1 MTPTSEVLMTLH
13 RLAVLLAAV
22 LSVSISGSDPT
33 RIGRVE
39 SGLLPGQVIKGTPV
53 PRFTIAERL
62 AHYKVPGVSVAVF
75 ENGQLAWARGYGVV
89 EAGSSAAVT
98 PSTLFQAASIS
109 KPVAA
114 VAAMILVERGKLVID
129 EPVNARLVSWKV
141 ADTELAKSEPVT
153 LRRLLSHTAGLTVH
167 GFRGYAANESAP
179 TLVQLLN
186 GEAPSNSK
194 RIEVDIPPGSR
205 HRYSGGGYSVAQQL
219 MIDVTGKPFPDL
231 MRELVLTPAG
241 MKDSTYEQPLPAAR
255 VSQAATGHRGTGE
268 PIAGKRHT
276 YPEMAAAGLWTTPTD
291 LTRFAIA
298 MQKAWS
304 GSPGTIV
311 SHDTARLMLSPQPS
325 SPTYGLGFGLNGD
338 EFGHG
343 GSNEGFKCT
352 LVAYKDGR
360 GAAVMTNGDRGAELG
375 REILNAISAEY
386 GWPGYKPRE
395 REIVT
400 VAPVILK
407 TYVGEYQFPSFA
419 AVVTLQND
427 KLSLAISGQGTWE
440 LLPEAEDRFF
450 SLSPGIPPVR
460 FVKDAAGTVTEVSAG
475 GLTGKKVR

>member
-1 MTPTSEVLMTLH
+1 MTY
-13 RLAVLLAAV
+13 RLVVLLVAA
-22 LSVSISGSDPT
+22 LSATITETDPS

-39 SGLLPGQVIKGTPV
+39 SGLLPGQYVKGAPV

-62 AHYKVPGVSVAVF
+62 AYYKVPGVSVAVF
-75 ENGQLAWARGYGVV
+75 ENGELAWAKGYGVV

-98 PSTLFQAASIS
+98 ASTLFQAASIS

-114 VAAMILVERGKLVID
+114 VGAMILVERGKLALD
-129 EPVNARLVSWKV
+129 EPVNTRLRSWKV

-167 GFRGYAANESAP
+167 GFRGYASNEQVP

-186 GEAPSNSK
+186 GEPPSNSK
-194 RIEVDIPPGSR
+194 RIEIDIPPGSR

-241 MKDSTYEQPLPAAR
+241 MKDSTYEQPLPESRVGAA
-255 VSQAATGHRGTGE
+255 GHRGTGQ

-276 YPEMAAAGLWTTPTD
+276 YPEMAAAGLWTTPSD
-291 LTRFAIA
+291 LSRFAMA
-298 MQKAWS
+298 MQKAWAG
-304 GSPGTIV
+304 GSGTIV
-311 SHDTARLMLSPQPS
+311 SRDTARIMLSPQPS
-325 SPTYGLGFGLNGD
+325 SPSYGLGFGLNGE

-360 GAAVMTNGDRGAELG
+360 GAAVMTNGDRGSELA
-375 REILNAISAEY
+375 REILHAISAEY

-395 REIVT
+395 REV
-400 VAPVILK
+400 VAVSPEILQS
-407 TYVGEYQFPSFA
+407 YVGEYQFPDWV
-419 AVVTLQND
+419 AVVSLQNG
-427 KLSLAISGQGTWE
+427 KLSLTISGQGTWE
-440 LLPEAEDRFF
+440 LLPEAEDRYF
-450 SLSPGIPPVR
+450 SFGPGIPPLR
-460 FVKDAAGTVTEVSAG
+460 FVKDSAG
-475 GLTGKKVR
+475 KVIEIVGGTLTGKKIR

>member
-1 MTPTSEVLMTLH
+1 MTLY
-13 RLAVLLAAV
+13 RSIVLLAAA
-22 LSVSISGSDPT
+22 LSATITETDPS

-39 SGLLPGQVIKGTPV
+39 SGLMPGQYVKGSPAS
-53 PRFTIAERL
+53 RFTIAERL

-75 ENGQLAWARGYGVV
+75 ENGELSWAKGYGVV

-98 PSTLFQAASIS
+98 TSTLFQAASIS

-114 VAAMILVERGKLVID
+114 VGAMILVERGKLALD
-129 EPVNARLVSWKV
+129 EPVNTRLRSWKI

-153 LRRLLSHTAGLTVH
+153 LRRLLSHTGGLTVH
-167 GFRGYAANESAP
+167 GFRGYAANEQVP

-186 GEAPSNSK
+186 GEPPSNSK
-194 RIEVDIPPGSR
+194 RIEIDIPPGSR

-219 MIDVTGKPFPDL
+219 MVDVTGKPFPDL
-231 MRELVLTPAG
+231 MRELVLAPAG
-241 MKDSTYEQPLPAAR
+241 MKDSTYEQPLPASR
-255 VSQAATGHRGTGE
+255 VGAAATGHRGGGE

-291 LTRFAIA
+291 LVRLAIT

-304 GSPGTIV
+304 GGSGTIV
-311 SHDTARLMLSPQPS
+311 SRETAQLMLSPQPS
-325 SPTYGLGFGLNGD
+325 SPSYGLGFGLNGD

-343 GSNEGFKCT
+343 GSNEGFKCI

-360 GAAVMTNGDRGAELG
+360 GAAVMTNGDRGAELA
-375 REILNAISAEY
+375 RELLHAISAEY

-395 REIVT
+395 REVVT
-400 VAPVILK
+400 VPPQILQS
-407 TYVGEYQFPSFA
+407 YVGDYQFPDW
-419 AVVTLQND
+419 AVTVTLQNG
-427 KLSLAISGQGTWE
+427 KLSLALKGQGTWE
-440 LLPEAEDRFF
+440 LLPEAEDRYF
-450 SLSPGIPPVR
+450 SLGPGLPPIR
-460 FVKDAAGTVTEVSAG
+460 FVKDSDGRVIEIVAG

>member
-1 MTPTSEVLMTLH
+1 MKAWRLLLL
-13 RLAVLLAAV
+13 LAVGCSTLSASDAA
-22 LSVSISGSDPT
+22 
-33 RIGRVE
+33 RIARVE
-39 SGLLPGQVIKGTPV
+39 SGLQPGQVIKGVPV
-53 PRFTIAERL
+53 PRFNIMERL

-75 ENGQLAWARGYGVV
+75 ENGDLAWARGYGVV
-89 EAGSSAAVT
+89 EDGTSTPVT

-114 VAAMILVERGKLVID
+114 VGAMVLVERGKLVLD
-129 EPVNARLVSWKV
+129 EAVNARLKSWKV

-167 GFRGYAANESAP
+167 GFRGYAADDAVP

-186 GEAPSNSK
+186 GEPPSNSK

-219 MIDVTGKPFPDL
+219 MIDVSGKPFPDL

-241 MKDSTYEQPLPAAR
+241 MKDSTYEQPLPTALVARAA
-255 VSQAATGHRGTGE
+255 VGHHPTGK

-276 YPEMAAAGLWTTPTD
+276 YPEMAAAGLWTTPSD
-291 LTRFAIA
+291 LARFAIA

-304 GSPGTIV
+304 GAAGMIV
-311 SHDTARLMLSPQPS
+311 SRETAQLMLAPQPS
-325 SPTYGLGFGLNGD
+325 SPSYGLGFGLNET

-343 GSNEGFKCT
+343 GSNAGFRCT

-360 GAAVMTNGDRGAELG
+360 GAAVMTNGDRGAELA

-395 REIVT
+395 RET
-400 VAPVILK
+400 VAVAPATLQA
-407 TYVGEYQFPSFA
+407 YAGEYQFPEFVA
-419 AVVTLQND
+419 AVAVQD
-427 KLSLAISGQGTWE
+427 GKLSLTIAGQGTWE
-440 LLPEAEDRFF
+440 LLAEADDRFF
-450 SLSPGIPPVR
+450 SLRPGIPPIR
-460 FVKDAAGTVTEVSAG
+460 FVKDAAGKVTEISAG
-475 GLTGKKVR
+475 GLTGKKIR

>member
-1 MTPTSEVLMTLH
+1 MAH
-13 RLAVLLAAV
+13 RLVVLLIAA
-22 LSVSISGSDPT
+22 LSATIMETDPT

-39 SGLLPGQVIKGTPV
+39 SGLVPGQVIKGAPV
-53 PRFTIAERL
+53 PRYTIAERL
-62 AHYKVPGVSVAVF
+62 AHYKVPGASVAVF
-75 ENGQLAWARGYGVV
+75 ENGELAWARGYGVV

-114 VAAMILVERGKLVID
+114 VGAMILVERGKLALD
-129 EPVNARLVSWKV
+129 EPVNTRLRSWKV

-167 GFRGYAANESAP
+167 GFRGYASSEQVP

-186 GEAPSNSK
+186 GEPPSNSK
-194 RIEVDIPPGSR
+194 RIEIDIPPGSR

-241 MKDSTYEQPLPAAR
+241 MTDSTYEQPLPSARAA
-255 VSQAATGHRGTGE
+255 SAATGHRSNGE
-268 PIAGKRHT
+268 AIAGKRHT

-291 LTRFAIA
+291 LTKLAIA

-304 GSPGTIV
+304 GAPGTIV
-311 SHDTARLMLSPQPS
+311 SRDTARLMLSPQPS
-325 SPTYGLGFGLNGD
+325 SPAYGLGFGLNGE

-360 GAAVMTNGDRGAELG
+360 GAAVMTNGDRGAELA

-395 REIVT
+395 REVVT
-400 VAPVILK
+400 VAPAILQS
-407 TYVGEYQFPSFA
+407 YVGEYQFPDWV
-419 AVVTLQND
+419 AVVTLEKG
-427 KLSLAISGQGTWE
+427 KLTLVVSGQGTFE
-440 LLPEAEDRFF
+440 LLAEAEDRYF
-450 SLSPGIPPVR
+450 SMSPGIPPIR
-460 FVKDAAGTVTEVSAG
+460 FVKDAAGKVVEIAAG
-475 GLTGKKVR
+475 GLTGKKIR

>member
-1 MTPTSEVLMTLH
+1 MMF
-13 RLAVLLAAV
+13 RCLAVLLIAA
-22 LSVSISGSDPT
+22 LSATLGTETDPS

-39 SGLLPGQVIKGTPV
+39 SGLMPGQYVKGTPV
-53 PRFTIAERL
+53 QRFTIAERL

-75 ENGQLAWARGYGVV
+75 ENGELAWAKGYGVA
-89 EAGSSAAVT
+89 EAGASAAVT
-98 PSTLFQAASIS
+98 ASTLFQAASIS

-114 VAAMILVERGKLVID
+114 VGAMILAERGTLALD
-129 EPVNARLVSWKV
+129 EPVNMRLRSWKV

-167 GFRGYAANESAP
+167 GFRGYASNEQVP

-186 GEAPSNSK
+186 GEPPSNSK
-194 RIEVDIPPGSR
+194 RIEVDVPPGSR

-219 MIDVTGKPFPDL
+219 MIDVTGQPFPDL
-231 MRELVLTPAG
+231 MRELVLAPAG
-241 MKDSTYEQPLPAAR
+241 MKDSTYEQPLPSSRLGA
-255 VSQAATGHRGTGE
+255 AATGHRASGD

-276 YPEMAAAGLWTTPTD
+276 YPEMAAAGLWTTPSD

-304 GSPGTIV
+304 GASGTIV
-311 SHDTARLMLSPQPS
+311 SRDTARLMLSPQPS
-325 SPTYGLGFGLNGD
+325 SPSYGLGFGLNGD

-343 GSNEGFKCT
+343 GSNEGFKCI

-360 GAAVMTNGDRGAELG
+360 GAAVMTNGDRGSELA
-375 REILNAISAEY
+375 REILHAISAEY

-395 REIVT
+395 REV
-400 VAPVILK
+400 VAVPAEILQS
-407 TYVGEYQFPSFA
+407 YAGDYQFPDWA
-419 AVVTLQND
+419 AAVTLQNG
-427 KLSLAISGQGTWE
+427 KLSLAIKGQATWE

-450 SLSPGIPPVR
+450 SLAPGIPPIR
-460 FVKDAAGTVTEVSAG
+460 FIKDSAGKVIEIAAG
-475 GLTGKKVR
+475 GLRGKKVR

>member
-1 MTPTSEVLMTLH
+1 MAH
-13 RLAVLLAAV
+13 RLVVLLIAA
-22 LSVSISGSDPT
+22 LSATIMETDPT

-39 SGLLPGQVIKGTPV
+39 SGLLPGQVIKGAPV
-53 PRFTIAERL
+53 PRYTIAERL
-62 AHYKVPGVSVAVF
+62 AHHKVPGVSVAVF
-75 ENGQLAWARGYGVV
+75 ENGELAWARGYGVV

-114 VAAMILVERGKLVID
+114 VGAMILVERGKLALD
-129 EPVNARLVSWKV
+129 EPVNTRLRSWKV

-167 GFRGYAANESAP
+167 GFRGYASSEQVP

-186 GEAPSNSK
+186 GEPPSNSK
-194 RIEVDIPPGSR
+194 RIEIDIPPGSR

-241 MKDSTYEQPLPAAR
+241 MKDSTYDQPLPSARAA
-255 VSQAATGHRGTGE
+255 SAATGHRSNGE
-268 PIAGKRHT
+268 AIAGKRHT

-291 LTRFAIA
+291 LTRLAIA

-304 GSPGTIV
+304 GAPGTIV
-311 SHDTARLMLSPQPS
+311 SRDTARLMLSPQPS
-325 SPTYGLGFGLNGD
+325 SPAYGLGFGLNGE

-360 GAAVMTNGDRGAELG
+360 GAAVMTNGDRGSELA

-395 REIVT
+395 REVVT
-400 VAPVILK
+400 VAPAILQS
-407 TYVGEYQFPSFA
+407 YVGEYQFPDWV
-419 AVVTLQND
+419 AVVTLEKG
-427 KLSLAISGQGTWE
+427 KLTLVVSGQGTFE
-440 LLPEAEDRFF
+440 LLAEAEDRYF
-450 SLSPGIPPVR
+450 SMSPGIPPIR
-460 FVKDAAGTVTEVSAG
+460 FVKDAAGKVVEIAAG
-475 GLTGKKVR
+475 GLTGKKIR

>member
-1 MTPTSEVLMTLH
+1 MTY
-13 RLAVLLAAV
+13 RLVVLLVAA
-22 LSVSISGSDPT
+22 LSATITETDPS

-39 SGLLPGQVIKGTPV
+39 SGLLPGQYVKGAPV

-62 AHYKVPGVSVAVF
+62 AYYKVPGVSVAVF
-75 ENGQLAWARGYGVV
+75 ENGELAWAKGYGVV

-98 PSTLFQAASIS
+98 TSTLFQAASIS

-114 VAAMILVERGKLVID
+114 VGAMILVERGKLALD
-129 EPVNARLVSWKV
+129 EAVNTRLRSWKV

-167 GFRGYAANESAP
+167 GFRGYASNEQVP

-186 GEAPSNSK
+186 GELPSNSK
-194 RIEVDIPPGSR
+194 RIEIDIPPGSR

-241 MKDSTYEQPLPAAR
+241 MKDSTYEQPLPESR
-255 VSQAATGHRGTGE
+255 VGAAATGHRGTGQ

-276 YPEMAAAGLWTTPTD
+276 YPEMAAAGLWTTPSD
-291 LTRFAIA
+291 LSRFAMA

-304 GSPGTIV
+304 GGSGTIV
-311 SHDTARLMLSPQPS
+311 SRDTARIMLSPQPS
-325 SPTYGLGFGLNGD
+325 SPSYGLGFGFNGE

-360 GAAVMTNGDRGAELG
+360 GAAVMTNGDRGSELA
-375 REILNAISAEY
+375 REILHAISAEY

-395 REIVT
+395 REV
-400 VAPVILK
+400 VAVSPAILQS
-407 TYVGEYQFPSFA
+407 YVGEYQFPDWVA
-419 AVVTLQND
+419 AVTLENG
-427 KLSLAISGQGTWE
+427 KLMLAISGQGTWE
-440 LLPEAEDRFF
+440 LLPEAEDRYF
-450 SLSPGIPPVR
+450 SLRAGLPPIR
-460 FVKDAAGTVTEVSAG
+460 FVKDSAG
-475 GLTGKKVR
+475 KVIEIAGGALTGKKIR

>member
-1 MTPTSEVLMTLH
+1 MAH
-13 RLAVLLAAV
+13 RLVVLLIAA
-22 LSVSISGSDPT
+22 LSATIMETDPT

-39 SGLLPGQVIKGTPV
+39 SGLVPGQVIKGTPV
-53 PRFTIAERL
+53 PRYTIAERL
-62 AHYKVPGVSVAVF
+62 AHYKVPGASVAVF
-75 ENGQLAWARGYGVV
+75 ENGELAWARGYGVV

-114 VAAMILVERGKLVID
+114 VGAMILVERGKLALD
-129 EPVNARLVSWKV
+129 EPVNTRLRSWKV

-167 GFRGYAANESAP
+167 GFRGYASSEQVP

-186 GEAPSNSK
+186 GEPPSNSK
-194 RIEVDIPPGSR
+194 RIEIDIPPGSR

-241 MKDSTYEQPLPAAR
+241 MTDSTYEQPLPSARAA
-255 VSQAATGHRGTGE
+255 SAATGHRSNGE
-268 PIAGKRHT
+268 AIAGKRHT

-291 LTRFAIA
+291 LTRLAIA

-304 GSPGTIV
+304 GAPGTIV
-311 SHDTARLMLSPQPS
+311 SRDTARLMLSPQPS
-325 SPTYGLGFGLNGD
+325 SPAYGLGFGLNGE

-360 GAAVMTNGDRGAELG
+360 GAAVMTNGDRGSELA

-395 REIVT
+395 REVVT
-400 VAPVILK
+400 VAPAILQS
-407 TYVGEYQFPSFA
+407 YVGEYQFPDWV
-419 AVVTLQND
+419 AVVTLEKG
-427 KLSLAISGQGTWE
+427 KLSLVVSGQGTFE
-440 LLPEAEDRFF
+440 LLAEAEDRYF
-450 SLSPGIPPVR
+450 SMSPGIPPIR
-460 FVKDAAGTVTEVSAG
+460 FVKDAAGKVVEIAAG
-475 GLTGKKVR
+475 GLTGKKIR

>member
-1 MTPTSEVLMTLH
+1 MTLY
-13 RLAVLLAAV
+13 RLAVLLIAA
-22 LSVSISGSDPT
+22 LSATITETDPS

-39 SGLLPGQVIKGTPV
+39 SGLMAGQVVKGTPV
-53 PRFTIAERL
+53 QRFTIAERL

-75 ENGQLAWARGYGVV
+75 ENGELAWAKGYGVV

-98 PSTLFQAASIS
+98 TSTLFQAASIS

-114 VAAMILVERGKLVID
+114 VGAMILVERGKLVLD
-129 EPVNARLVSWKV
+129 EPVNTRLRSWKV
-141 ADTELAKSEPVT
+141 AETELAKSEPVT

-167 GFRGYAANESAP
+167 GFRGYASTEQVP

-186 GEAPSNSK
+186 GEPPSNSK
-194 RIEVDIPPGSR
+194 RIEVDIAPGSR

-219 MIDVTGKPFPDL
+219 MIDVSGKPFPDL

-241 MKDSTYEQPLPAAR
+241 MKDSTYEQPLPPSR
-255 VSQAATGHRGTGE
+255 VGAAATGHRSSGE
-268 PIAGKRHT
+268 AIAGKRHT

-291 LTRFAIA
+291 LSRFAIA

-304 GSPGTIV
+304 GASGTIV
-311 SHDTARLMLSPQPS
+311 SHDTARMMLSPQPS
-325 SPTYGLGFGLNGD
+325 SPSYGLGFGLND
-338 EFGHG
+338 EEFGHG

-360 GAAVMTNGDRGAELG
+360 GAAVMTNGDRGAELA
-375 REILNAISAEY
+375 REILHAISAEY

-395 REIVT
+395 REVVA
-400 VAPVILK
+400 VAPQILQS
-407 TYVGEYQFPSFA
+407 YVGDYQFPDW
-419 AVVTLQND
+419 VVTVTMQNG
-427 KLSLAISGQGTWE
+427 KLSLALKGQGTWD

-450 SLSPGIPPVR
+450 SLGPGLPPIR
-460 FVKDAAGTVTEVSAG
+460 FVKDSAGTVIEIAAG

>member
-1 MTPTSEVLMTLH
+1 MMFCRVV
-13 RLAVLLAAV
+13 VLLIAA
-22 LSVSISGSDPT
+22 LSVTITETDPT

-39 SGLLPGQVIKGTPV
+39 SGLLAGQVIKGAPV
-53 PRFTIAERL
+53 PRYTIAERL
-62 AHYKVPGVSVAVF
+62 AHHKVPGVSVAVF
-75 ENGQLAWARGYGVV
+75 ENGELAWARGYGVV

-114 VAAMILVERGKLVID
+114 VAAMILVERGKLALD
-129 EPVNARLVSWKV
+129 EPVNTRLRSWKV

-167 GFRGYAANESAP
+167 GFRGYASSEQVP

-186 GEAPSNSK
+186 GEPPSTSK
-194 RIEVDIPPGSR
+194 RIEIDIPPGSR

-241 MKDSTYEQPLPAAR
+241 MKDSTYEQPLPSARAA
-255 VSQAATGHRGTGE
+255 SAATGHRSNGE
-268 PIAGKRHT
+268 AIAGKRHT

-291 LTRFAIA
+291 LTRLAIA

-304 GSPGTIV
+304 GATGTIV
-311 SHDTARLMLSPQPS
+311 SRDTARLMLSPQPS
-325 SPTYGLGFGLNGD
+325 SPSYGLGFGLNGE

-360 GAAVMTNGDRGAELG
+360 GAAVMTNGDRGAELA

-395 REIVT
+395 REVVT
-400 VAPVILK
+400 VAPAVLQS
-407 TYVGEYQFPSFA
+407 YVGEYQFPDWV
-419 AVVTLQND
+419 AVVTLENG
-427 KLSLAISGQGTWE
+427 KLSLVVSGQGTFE
-440 LLPEAEDRFF
+440 LLAEAEDRYF
-450 SLSPGIPPVR
+450 SMSAGIPPIR
-460 FVKDAAGTVTEVSAG
+460 FVKDGAGKVTEISAG
-475 GLTGKKVR
+475 GLTGKKIR